1 MFNVPTTFRKASMWK
16 QGKSFLKVT
25 QYGKWKLHCFET
37 KMDSQACNVSS
48 VVIISKQ
55 MVYLSEANN
64 KQLIKTQSY
73 SVLDYFFKSNQ
84 KSTKIS

>member
-1 MFNVPTTFRKASMWK
+1 
-16 QGKSFLKVT
+16 
-25 QYGKWKLHCFET
+25 
-37 KMDSQACNVSS
+37 MDSQACNVSS

-73 SVLDYFFKSNQ
+73 SVLDYFLNLTRKRLKFVNYCVHFEKPF
-84 KSTKIS
+84 